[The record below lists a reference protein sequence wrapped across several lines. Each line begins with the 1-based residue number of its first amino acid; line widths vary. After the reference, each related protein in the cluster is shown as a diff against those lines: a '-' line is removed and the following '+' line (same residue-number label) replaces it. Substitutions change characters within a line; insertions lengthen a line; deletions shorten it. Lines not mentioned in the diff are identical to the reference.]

1 MNTHSDKVYKDL
13 NSLFGEIERR
23 VPLSIDAKV
32 SERLSTLVAP
42 QVRSQVWDFIWDG
55 VWSEFYGVI
64 K

>member
-13 NSLFGEIERR
+13 NSHLGEIERR
-23 VPLSIDAKV
+23 VPLSINTKV
-32 SERLSTLVAP
+32 SERLFTLVVP